1 MEKETV
7 KHISRLA
14 RLNLTEEEVEKFS
27 KEISEILK
35 SFEILN
41 KANVSGVEPSFH
53 PIELGGAMRED
64 SPEKCLPEEKALA
77 NAESKE
83 EKFIK
88 GPRAV

>member
-1 MEKETV
+1 MDTKTV

-27 KEISEILK
+27 EEISEILK
-35 SFEILN
+35 SFEVLN
-41 KANVSGVEPSFH
+41 KANVSKIEPSFH
-53 PIELGGAMRED
+53 PIELEGAMRED
-64 SPEKCLPEEKALA
+64 YPEKCLPEEKAPA

-83 EKFIK
+83 GKFIK

>member
-1 MEKETV
+1 MDTQTV

-14 RLNLTEEEVEKFS
+14 RLNLTEEEVGKFS

-41 KANVSGVEPSFH
+41 KVDVRGIEPSFH
-53 PIELGGAMRED
+53 PIELEGALRED
-64 SPEKCLPEEKALA
+64 KPEKCLPLSEALA
-77 NAESKE
+77 NANTR
-83 EKFIK
+83 EKNFIK